1 MVIHACLL
9 IFIRKI
15 NMAKL
20 AGGNPI
26 LRMKKIHYDNMQN
39 AKMKNSIINYSVGFF
54 MVIMENEWQW
64 TYILRH
70 HLGAMTSRGDMN

>member
-1 MVIHACLL
+1 MMVIHARLL
-9 IFIRKI
+9 IFVRKI

-26 LRMKKIHYDNMQN
+26 LIMKKIHYDNMQN

-54 MVIMENEWQW
+54 MVIMENEWQ
-64 TYILRH
+64 
-70 HLGAMTSRGDMN
+70 